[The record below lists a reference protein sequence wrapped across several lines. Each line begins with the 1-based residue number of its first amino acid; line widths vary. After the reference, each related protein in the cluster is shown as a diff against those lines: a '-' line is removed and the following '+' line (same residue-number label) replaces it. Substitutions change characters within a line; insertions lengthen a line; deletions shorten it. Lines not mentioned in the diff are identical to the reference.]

1 MADYRTPL
9 PAMLAGAVEAG
20 INRVLAMDEQ
30 SIERL
35 ERLEGKLLQLDLEG
49 LAITLYFQFA
59 FSVVEVTLDAD
70 REPDARISGTPTALF
85 SLAAPVDGKDWGTPG
100 SGVRIEGDANLA
112 RDLGRV
118 FEQLD
123 PDWQA
128 SLDRILGENLGY
140 QVGQGLRQGA
150 DGLRRTLDGVLD
162 LAGRFLREESG
173 ELAEQEDIDGFNR
186 GVDDLRDG
194 MDRLDVRLARIE
206 RRRAADLAEQAKSE
220 TGQDPE

>member
-9 PAMLAGAVEAG
+9 PALLAGAVEAG
-20 INRVLAMDEQ
+20 VNRVLAMDEQ
-30 SIERL
+30 SVERL

-85 SLAAPVDGKDWGTPG
+85 SLAAPADGKGWGTPG

-118 FEQLD
+118 FERLD

-128 SLDRILGENLGY
+128 TLDRILGENLGY

-162 LAGRFLREESG
+162 LAGRYLREESG
-173 ELAEQEDIDGFNR
+173 ELAEQTGIDAFNR

-194 MDRLDVRLARIE
+194 VDRLDVRLARLE
-206 RRRAADLAEQAKSE
+206 RRRAEKAAPAP
-220 TGQDPE
+220 GQDPE

>member
-9 PAMLAGAVEAG
+9 PALLAGALEAG

-30 SIERL
+30 SVERL
-35 ERLEGKLLQLDLEG
+35 ERLEGKVLQLDLEG
-49 LAITLYFQFA
+49 LAISLYFQFA
-59 FSVVEVTLDAD
+59 FGTVEVSLDAD
-70 REPDARISGTPTALF
+70 REPDARVSGTPTALF
-85 SLAAPVDGKDWGTPG
+85 SLAAPLDGEGWGTPG

-112 RDLGRV
+112 RDLGKV

-128 SLDRILGENLGY
+128 SLDRVLGENLGY
-140 QVGQGLRQGA
+140 QVSQGLRQGA

-162 LAGRFLREESG
+162 MAGRFLREESG
-173 ELAEQEDIDGFNR
+173 ELAEQQDIDAFNH

-194 MDRLDVRLARIE
+194 VDRLDVRLARVE
-206 RRRAADLAEQAKSE
+206 RRRAPSPEPAPDPDP
-220 TGQDPE
+220 DPE

>member
-9 PAMLAGAVEAG
+9 PAMLAGAVEAAV
-20 INRVLAMDEQ
+20 NRVLAMDVR
-30 SIERL
+30 SVERL

-85 SLAAPVDGKDWGTPG
+85 SLAAPADGKGWGTPG

-112 RDLGRV
+112 RDLAKV

-128 SLDRILGENLGY
+128 TLDRLLGETLGY

-150 DGLRRTLDGVLD
+150 DGLRRTLDGVFD

-173 ELAEQEDIDGFNR
+173 ELAEQNDIDSFNR
-186 GVDDLRDG
+186 EVDDLRDG
-194 MDRLDVRLARIE
+194 VDRLEVRLSRVE
-206 RRRAADLAEQAKSE
+206 RRRAAEGNAGEDAGRDRE
-220 TGQDPE
+220 